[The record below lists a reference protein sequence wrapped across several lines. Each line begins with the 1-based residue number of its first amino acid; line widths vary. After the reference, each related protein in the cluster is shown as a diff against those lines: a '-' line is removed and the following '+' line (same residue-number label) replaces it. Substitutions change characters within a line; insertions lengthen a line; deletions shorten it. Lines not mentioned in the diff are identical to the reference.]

1 MRVFAAVVPPVA
13 AREDLADFLAPRW
26 EAGRADGLRWTDP
39 EQWHV
44 TLAFAADV
52 DDWRL
57 EEAEERLAAA
67 AARSEPL
74 VGGVAGGGAFPDPV
88 RAKVVWAGLALDGG
102 GSAVLERLAV
112 GARTALATAG
122 AEVDGARFRP
132 HLTLARRNRPGRV
145 DDWVR
150 LLDGYR
156 GPAGAYEHL
165 TLVASHLGEGPRGRP
180 RHEVLAE
187 LPLGGSPPGA
197 VGQPATP

>member
-1 MRVFAAVVPPVA
+1 MRVFAALVPPVA

-26 EAGRADGLRWTDP
+26 EAGRADGLRWSDP

-57 EEAEERLAAA
+57 EEVEERLAAA
-67 AARSEPL
+67 ASRSAPM
-74 VGGVAGGGAFPDPV
+74 VGRVTGGGAFPDPV
-88 RAKVVWAGLALDGG
+88 RAKVLWSGPALEGEG
-102 GSAVLERLAV
+102 PEALERLAV

-156 GPAGAYEHL
+156 GPVGAYEHL

-187 LPLGGSPPGA
+187 LPLGG
-197 VGQPATP
+197 

>member
-1 MRVFAAVVPPVA
+1 MRVFAALVLPVA
-13 AREDLADFLAPRW
+13 AAEDLADFLDPRW
-26 EAGRADGLRWTDP
+26 DAGRADGLRWSDP

-57 EEAEERLAAA
+57 EEVQERLAVVAGRGA
-67 AARSEPL
+67 PL
-74 VGGVAGGGAFPDPV
+74 VGRVAGGGAFPDPA
-88 RAKVVWAGLALDGG
+88 RARVLWAGLSLEGPGGDDGPA
-102 GSAVLERLAV
+102 AVERLAV

-132 HLTLARRNRPGRV
+132 HLTLARRNRPGGV

-156 GPAGAYEHL
+156 GPAVAL
-165 TLVASHLGEGPRGRP
+165 DRVALVASHLGEGPRGRP
-180 RHEVLAE
+180 RHEVLGE
-187 LPLGGSPPGA
+187 VRLGG
-197 VGQPATP
+197 

>member
-1 MRVFAAVVPPVA
+1 MRVFAALAPPVA

-26 EAGRADGLRWTDP
+26 EAGLADGLRWTDP

-52 DDWRL
+52 DEWRL
-57 EEAEERLAAA
+57 EEAGERLAAA
-67 AARSEPL
+67 AARSGPL
-74 VGGVAGGGAFPDPV
+74 VGSVAGGGAFPDPV
-88 RAKVVWAGLALDGG
+88 RAKVVWAGLALDEGG
-102 GSAVLERLAV
+102 AAALERLAV

-132 HLTLARRNRPGRV
+132 HLTLARRNRAGRV

-156 GPAGAYEHL
+156 GPVGAYQHL

-187 LPLGGSPPGA
+187 LPLGG
-197 VGQPATP
+197 

>member
-1 MRVFAAVVPPVA
+1 MRVFAALLPTVA

-52 DDWRL
+52 DEWRL

-67 AARSEPL
+67 AARSAPL

-88 RAKVVWAGLALDGG
+88 RAKVVWAGLALDGEG
-102 GSAVLERLAV
+102 AAVLERLAV

-122 AEVDGARFRP
+122 VEVDGARFRP

-150 LLDGYR
+150 LLDGYH
-156 GPAGAYEHL
+156 GPVGAYEHL

-187 LPLGGSPPGA
+187 LPLGG
-197 VGQPATP
+197 